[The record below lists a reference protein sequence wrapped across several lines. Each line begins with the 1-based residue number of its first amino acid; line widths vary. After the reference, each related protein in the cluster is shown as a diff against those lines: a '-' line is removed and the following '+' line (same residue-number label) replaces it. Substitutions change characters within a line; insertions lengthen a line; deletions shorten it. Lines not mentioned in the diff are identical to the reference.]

1 MTVRRKERSRRIK
14 HETDKYEK
22 ISGSSRFLCCRSGR
36 KLIFISGIRK
46 QVFPGTA
53 YGEYSLCGPL
63 GTGIRTGRGI
73 RGGTDPESSGT
84 WKPDGLPGQYVRR
97 ADLRAC
103 VSEDTEYSGDTD
115 R

>member
-1 MTVRRKERSRRIK
+1 MTVRRKDRSRGIK

-46 QVFPGTA
+46 QVFSGTA
-53 YGEYSLCGPL
+53 YGEYSLCSPL
-63 GTGIRTGRGI
+63 RTGVRTGCGI
-73 RGGTDPESSGT
+73 RGGADPKSSGT
-84 WKPDGLPGQYVRR
+84 WKPDGISGQYVRR
-97 ADLRAC
+97 ADLRTC
-103 VSEDTEYSGDTD
+103 VSEDAEHSGDTD

>member
-22 ISGSSRFLCCRSGR
+22 ISDSSRFLCCRSGR
-36 KLIFISGIRK
+36 KLIFISGIRE
-46 QVFPGTA
+46 QVFSCTA
-53 YGEYSLCGPL
+53 YGEYSLCSPL
-63 GTGIRTGRGI
+63 GTGVRTGCGI
-73 RGGTDPESSGT
+73 RGGADPESSGT
-84 WKPDGLPGQYVRR
+84 WKPDGIPGQYVRR

-103 VSEDTEYSGDTD
+103 VSEDTEYSGDPD

>member
-1 MTVRRKERSRRIK
+1 VTVRRKERSRRIK

-22 ISGSSRFLCCRSGR
+22 ISGGSRFLCCRSGR
-36 KLIFISGIRK
+36 KLIFIPGIRE

-53 YGEYSLCGPL
+53 YGEYSLCSPL
-63 GTGIRTGRGI
+63 GTGVRTGRGI
-73 RGGTDPESSGT
+73 RGGADPESSGT
-84 WKPDGLPGQYVRR
+84 WKPDGIPGQYVRR

-103 VSEDTEYSGDTD
+103 VSEDAEHSGDTD